1 MTHIGHLLADN
12 SRLARRA
19 FDERVRA
26 DGVTGPQAR
35 LLLMLDRQ
43 PGEYQGYYADQ
54 LDVEPI
60 TLCRMVDRLADA
72 GLIERRPD
80 PADRRARRLHLTDK
94 SREKLTRLR
103 DRLDAMVEEIL
114 AGLSL
119 SDREEFVRLLTVV
132 RTNLAAQRVAGEG
145 SKWLRPIPP

>member
-1 MTHIGHLLADN
+1 MTQIGHLLADN

-35 LLLMLDRQ
+35 LLLMLDRN
-43 PGEYQGYYADQ
+43 PGEQQGHYADL

-60 TLCRMVDRLADA
+60 TLCRMVDRLEDG
-72 GLIERRPD
+72 GLVERRPD
-80 PADRRARRLHLTDK
+80 VNDRRARRLHLTAK

-103 DRLDAMVEEIL
+103 ERLDTMVDEIL
-114 AGLSL
+114 SGMSTA
-119 SDREEFVRLLTVV
+119 DREEFARLLTIV
-132 RTNLAAQRVAGEG
+132 RTNLATQRDQEKAANG
-145 SKWLRPIPP
+145 

>member
-35 LLLMLDRQ
+35 LLLMLERG
-43 PGEYQGYYADQ
+43 PGENQGHYAEL

-60 TLCRMVDRLADA
+60 TLCRMVDRLEDA
-72 GLIERRPD
+72 GLVQRRPD
-80 PADRRARRLHLTDK
+80 LNDRRARRLHLTAK
-94 SREKLTRLR
+94 SRAKLARLR
-103 DRLDAMVEEIL
+103 DRLDTMVEEIL
-114 AGLSL
+114 TGLSVAE
-119 SDREEFVRLLTVV
+119 REEFVRLLSVV
-132 RTNLAAQRVAGEG
+132 RSNLAAQREQERTANG
-145 SKWLRPIPP
+145 

>member
-1 MTHIGHLLADN
+1 MSHIGHLLADN

-35 LLLMLDRQ
+35 LLLILDRS
-43 PGEYQGYYADQ
+43 PGENQGHYADL

-60 TLCRMVDRLADA
+60 TLCRMVDRLEDA
-72 GLIERRPD
+72 GLVERRPD
-80 PADRRARRLHLTDK
+80 LNDRRARRLHLTAK

-103 DRLDAMVEEIL
+103 ERLDAMVEEIL
-114 AGLSL
+114 TGLSVAE
-119 SDREEFVRLLTVV
+119 RGEFARLLTVV
-132 RTNLAAQRVAGEG
+132 RTNLATQREQEKAANG
-145 SKWLRPIPP
+145 

>member
-1 MTHIGHLLADN
+1 MSHIGHLLADN

-35 LLLMLDRQ
+35 LLLILDRS
-43 PGEYQGYYADQ
+43 PGENQGHYADL

-60 TLCRMVDRLADA
+60 TLCRMVDRLEDA
-72 GLIERRPD
+72 GLVERRPD
-80 PADRRARRLHLTDK
+80 LNDRRARRLHLTAK

-103 DRLDAMVEEIL
+103 ERLDAMVEEIL
-114 AGLSL
+114 TGLSVAER
-119 SDREEFVRLLTVV
+119 DEFARLLTVV
-132 RTNLAAQRVAGEG
+132 RTNLATQREQEKAANG
-145 SKWLRPIPP
+145 

>member
-1 MTHIGHLLADN
+1 MSHIGYLLADN

-35 LLLMLDRQ
+35 LLLTLDRN
-43 PGEYQGYYADQ
+43 PGENQGHYADL

-60 TLCRMVDRLADA
+60 TLCRMVDRLEDA
-72 GLIERRPD
+72 GLVERRPD
-80 PADRRARRLHLTDK
+80 PDDRRARRLHLTAK

-103 DRLDAMVEEIL
+103 ERLDAMVDEML
-114 AGLSL
+114 SGLSET
-119 SDREEFVRLLTVV
+119 DRGEFARLLSVV
-132 RTNLAAQRVAGEG
+132 RTNLVAQREQEKAVNG
-145 SKWLRPIPP
+145 